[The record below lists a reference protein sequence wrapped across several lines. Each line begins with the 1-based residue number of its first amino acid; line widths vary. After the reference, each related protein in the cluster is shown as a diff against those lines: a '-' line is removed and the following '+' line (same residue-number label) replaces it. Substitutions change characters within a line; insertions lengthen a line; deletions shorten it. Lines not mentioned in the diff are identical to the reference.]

1 MTRYNLRCHISLR
14 PHYSTYRISRAPA
27 RGGRIANGHVGC
39 GLKQPTFTAL
49 SAPQLIPTGASV
61 EDLEQIHSELI
72 ALLRKQIEALERDTF
87 VGLSDLE
94 RYEYDARHDRIRE
107 LNAKLGQFK
116 AAA

>member
-1 MTRYNLRCHISLR
+1 
-14 PHYSTYRISRAPA
+14 
-27 RGGRIANGHVGC
+27 
-39 GLKQPTFTAL
+39 
-49 SAPQLIPTGASV
+49 V
-61 EDLEQIHSELI
+61 EELEKIRTELL
-72 ALLRKQIEALERDTF
+72 ALLRKQIEALELDTF